1 MNGLNRL
8 LAKMA
13 FRGQTKVRIL
23 RQLQRLIK
31 AEVPLTKSLDML
43 INLYSKD
50 GKKPGEPLALMI
62 GEWNRRLKSGKSLSI
77 SMRGWISST
86 EEMIIEAGEQSD
98 MLARSLEDA
107 LKANGAAGVIRKT
120 IIGGLLYP
128 IILLLMLC
136 ATLWG
141 FSTSMVPTYATIV
154 PPEKWTGN
162 PAVMYAVSQFITNWF
177 LIIAGATV
185 ATTTAIILTFPIL
198 CGPIRVYLDRLPP
211 WTIYKI
217 TQGSSYMIT
226 MRGFLSAGMPIPDA
240 LRKMQKTGNPYF
252 RERVGAILAKVNM
265 GRNLGQAM
273 KEAGHNFPD
282 DQISGEVSIYAGLE
296 DFQGSLDLLAKEWID
311 NAIGN
316 AQVATK
322 ALSTI
327 MTILV
332 GLCVC
337 YIAVTMFEL
346 QDIIQRSARGM

>member
-1 MNGLNRL
+1 MNGINRL
-8 LAKMA
+8 MAKMA
-13 FRGQTKVRIL
+13 FRGQTKTRIL
-23 RQLQRLIK
+23 RQLQRLIN
-31 AEVPLTKSLDML
+31 AEVPLVRSIEML
-43 INLYSKD
+43 VALYSKD
-50 GKKPGEPLALMI
+50 GKKPSEPIALML
-62 GEWNRRLKSGKSLSI
+62 GEWNRRLKSGKSLSV
-77 SMRGWISST
+77 SMRGWVSTT

-107 LKANGAAGVIRKT
+107 LQANGAAGQIRKT
-120 IIGGLLYP
+120 IVGGLMYP
-128 IILLLMLC
+128 MILLMMLC
-136 ATLWG
+136 AILYG
-141 FSTSMVPTYATIV
+141 FSTSIVPTFAAIV

-177 LIIAGATV
+177 ITIAIAV
-185 ATTTAIILTFPIL
+185 VVISTAIIVTFPIL
-198 CGPIRVYLDRLPP
+198 RGPLRKHLDSLPP
-211 WTIYKI
+211 WSIYKI

-273 KEAGHNFPD
+273 KEAGYNFPD

-296 DFQGSLDLLAKEWID
+296 DFSGSLDILAKEWIN

-322 ALSTI
+322 ALGTI
-327 MTILV
+327 MTVMIGISV
-332 GLCVC
+332 GF
-337 YIAVTMFEL
+337 IAISMFEL
-346 QDIIQRSARGM
+346 QDIIQKSARGL